1 MPHGILYRLNL
12 LLRTSR
18 LFTVRRFGFVL
29 ILPFYNPMLL
39 FYLSDIEIS
48 HAISVFFFYPV
59 PYGVI
64 CCTLLKSV
72 RVHILQTELH
82 TDLFALD
89 ISLGKQDNSLDKTD
103 LMKQINRLKF
113 ANVLNRISQID
124 IKWCNQQFFQL
135 FIVILEKDFYG
146 LAIVFFCVKLPV

>member
-18 LFTVRRFGFVL
+18 LFTVRRFGFVI

-72 RVHILQTELH
+72 RIHILQIELH

-103 LMKQINRLKF
+103 LMKQINRLRFSEIPANYQLPF
-113 ANVLNRISQID
+113 AELLNSIIEIFCLFKRSMAKAFVYI
-124 IKWCNQQFFQL
+124 QL
-135 FIVILEKDFYG
+135 TADD
-146 LAIVFFCVKLPV
+146 

>member
-18 LFTVRRFGFVL
+18 LFTVRRFGFVI

-48 HAISVFFFYPV
+48 HAISVLFLYPV

-64 CCTLLKSV
+64 GGSLLEPV
-72 RVHILQTELH
+72 RVHVLQTELH

-89 ISLGKQDNSLDKTD
+89 ISLGKQTHSLNK
-103 LMKQINRLKF
+103 IYY
-113 ANVLNRISQID
+113 V
-124 IKWCNQQFFQL
+124 
-135 FIVILEKDFYG
+135 
-146 LAIVFFCVKLPV
+146 